1 MLEIDRP
8 KDLPE
13 LSVQM
18 LAAGEVFLDCKQRFA
33 GSASTYQDC
42 GMLQRRSWF
51 HACPQVHR
59 RVFEADSKTGKD
71 VRVHLQAVRSSILQG
86 VHLVFSHIIPQN
98 YPEPQSHPMWQL
110 AEQVW
115 LQWPAEMQ
123 YLQLESCCAEP
134 AWLAALDVVPQTE
147 QCSL

>member
-1 MLEIDRP
+1 
-8 KDLPE
+8 
-13 LSVQM
+13 
-18 LAAGEVFLDCKQRFA
+18 
-33 GSASTYQDC
+33 
-42 GMLQRRSWF
+42 MLQRHSWV

-59 RVFEADSKTGKD
+59 RVFEADSETGKD

-115 LQWPAEMQ
+115 LQWPAELQ
-123 YLQLESCCAEP
+123 YLRLESCCAEP
-134 AWLAALDVVPQTE
+134 A
-147 QCSL
+147 